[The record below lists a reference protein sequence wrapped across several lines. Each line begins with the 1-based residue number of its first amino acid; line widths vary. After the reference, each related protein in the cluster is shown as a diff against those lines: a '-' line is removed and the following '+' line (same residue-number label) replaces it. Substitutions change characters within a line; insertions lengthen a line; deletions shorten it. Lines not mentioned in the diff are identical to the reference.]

1 MADSLMRKG
10 IDKLEQKYVPQANA
24 QSMFVPSEQYR
35 SILPLL
41 DVWGY
46 EDNDKDVQD
55 KGKFIYENCV
65 AMNKDKPQDS
75 LTSIL
80 TDLGATKWNE
90 SKLERVYRYFRLKGE
105 ADKVLAYHGLL
116 NKEIDE
122 LRGK

>member
-1 MADSLMRKG
+1 MAEGLARAS
-10 IDKLEQKYVPQANA
+10 INKLEEKYIPRVAPNTA
-24 QSMFVPSEQYR
+24 FVASEQYR

-46 EDNDKDVQD
+46 EDNDKDIQD
-55 KGKFIYENCV
+55 KGKFIYDKLV
-65 AMNKDKPQDS
+65 TANKDKPQDE

-80 TDLGATKWNE
+80 TNLGATKWNE

>member
-10 IDKLEQKYVPQANA
+10 IDKLEEKYIPQVAPNTA
-24 QSMFVPSEQYR
+24 FVPSEQYR
-35 SILPLL
+35 SIMPLL
-41 DVWGY
+41 DIWGY
-46 EDNDKDVQD
+46 QDNDKDVSE
-55 KGKFIYENCV
+55 KGIYIYDNCV
-65 AMNKDKPQDS
+65 AINKDKPQDA